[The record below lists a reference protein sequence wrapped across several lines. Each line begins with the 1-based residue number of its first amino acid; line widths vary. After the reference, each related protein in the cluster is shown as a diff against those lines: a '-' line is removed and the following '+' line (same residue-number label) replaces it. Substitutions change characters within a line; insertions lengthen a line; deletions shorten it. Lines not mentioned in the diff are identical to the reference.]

1 MIHIFNE
8 NREYIGSREL
18 PLQEGETFLYSE
30 NEIVGSSDG
39 LKIGLDGSY
48 IYAEVVI
55 QVPLSVSRMGLKI
68 QLLLKGITITDI
80 IDTINSIPSYMFP
93 QQQKQIAIIKFE
105 EAAFFDR
112 YNADLQ
118 LIATLIGLTQD
129 DLDEIFIN
137 GNKIT

>member
-55 QVPLSVSRMGLKI
+55 QVPETISAMALKL
-68 QLLLKGITITDI
+68 QLFDLGISDQDI
-80 IDTINSIPSYMFP
+80 FDDIDSIPSFMFSDSEKAKAKIKY
-93 QQQKQIAIIKFE
+93 QTAVKFE
-105 EAAFFDR
+105 R
-112 YNADLQ
+112 VNAELNFV
-118 LIATLIGLTQD
+118 ATMEGLTQEQ
-129 DLDEIFIN
+129 LDTIFIN
-137 GNKIT
+137 PNNY